1 MISREKE
8 PLRLNNGDVIY
19 GGLLADEM
27 GLGKTYT
34 TMSLI
39 VENEVATTLIVAPL
53 ALIDNWVAACRS
65 YNIEPYVFNSKAG
78 AWQMEKKATAQGKVT
93 EVYVTNYHSILNWH
107 ALRFGVDDQP
117 WGRVV
122 CDEAHTLRTINGEF
136 AKALRETEANFRWAL
151 TATPIVNKM
160 SDLAS
165 LFCFMGVLG
174 GEDTKKKWYG
184 WMEDLVPSL
193 CFGRTCDMLREKL
206 AALPPKSE
214 VEVIALEFE
223 TKEEANFYRVVQQD
237 VSAFMA
243 RYKNFSLSAMQKIA
257 MLLRLRQIS
266 VHPQVYI
273 NAKRAQAE
281 AAGAKPQDKGFKAAD
296 RNGVST
302 KFSALSK
309 IVDEDT
315 GANSYLIFCQFHDE
329 MQLLSEH
336 LQQTGQFKY
345 IFQYHGGMN
354 KEERREVIEGAKS
367 VAAGKEL
374 IDGMKPAVMLIQIHC
389 GGVGLNLQEFDCCM
403 FLSSWWTAALMDQAV
418 ARASRMGRKGRV
430 RVIQLVLNEEKAL
443 INIDTLIGEKVE
455 GKRELHMWFVEHM
468 NKGRAGQQK
477 RKKPTFVSRVSH
489 SAERPPAASH
499 SAEA

>member
-1 MISREKE
+1 MISRETE

-39 VENEVATTLIVAPL
+39 TENEVSTTLIVAPL

-65 YNIEPYVFNSKAG
+65 YQIEPYVFNSKAG

-93 EVYVTNYHSILNWH
+93 EVYVTNYHSMLNWH
-107 ALRFGVDDQP
+107 ALRFGIDDEP
-117 WGRVV
+117 WGRIV

-165 LFCFMGVLG
+165 LFCFMGILG
-174 GEDTKKKWYG
+174 SEDTKKKWHS
-184 WMEDLVPSL
+184 WMEDLVPTL
-193 CFGRTCDMLREKL
+193 CFGRTCDMLRGKL
-206 AALPPKSE
+206 SALPPKSE
-214 VEVIALEFE
+214 VEVIGLDFD
-223 TKEEANFYRVVQQD
+223 TKEEANFYRVVQQG

-243 RYKNFSLSAMQKIA
+243 KYKNFSLSAMQKIA

-266 VHPQVYI
+266 LHPQVYI
-273 NAKRAQAE
+273 NAKRTLS
-281 AAGAKPQDKGFKAAD
+281 KSYNTLAD
-296 RNGVST
+296 WVGPST
-302 KFSALSK
+302 KFSALSR
-309 IVDEDT
+309 IVDEDKSA
-315 GANSYLIFCQFHDE
+315 GSYLIFCQFHDE

-336 LQQTGQFKY
+336 FQQTGQFKY
-345 IFQYHGGMN
+345 IFQYHGGMS
-354 KEERREVIEGAKS
+354 KDERREVIEGAKS

-389 GGVGLNLQEFDCCM
+389 GGVGLNLQEFDCCA

-418 ARASRMGRKGRV
+418 ARASRMGRKERV

-443 INIDTLIGEKVE
+443 INIDKLIGEKVE
-455 GKRELHMWFVEHM
+455 GKRGLHMWFVEHM
-468 NKGRAGQQK
+468 DKGQADLPDKPK
-477 RKKPTFVSRVSH
+477 RRMPTFVRRVV
-489 SAERPPAASH
+489 PAK
-499 SAEA
+499 